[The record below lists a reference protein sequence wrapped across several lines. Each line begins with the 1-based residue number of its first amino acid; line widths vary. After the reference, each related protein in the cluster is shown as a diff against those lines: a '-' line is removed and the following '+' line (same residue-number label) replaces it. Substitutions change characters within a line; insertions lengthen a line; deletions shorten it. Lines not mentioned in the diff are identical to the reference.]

1 MKELTHAE
9 KQELETKIQ
18 KEKER
23 QQALREANPDLPK
36 SFKTALT
43 ETSGISGMR
52 KLVPKGLWK
61 YGFLIIILC
70 LLAFNIFIFF
80 IAQDFD
86 PKSVIYLNIMV
97 ALMLLLNHIAYNI
110 TTKGWKSRVMKI
122 GAWGWMV
129 FVFVYMYVTGMA
141 RFGF

>member
-1 MKELTHAE
+1 MKQLTDTE
-9 KQELETKIQ
+9 KQQLETKIL

-36 SFKTALT
+36 NFKTALT

-52 KLVPKGLWK
+52 RLVPKGLWK

-80 IAQDFD
+80 SAQDFD
-86 PKSVIYLNIMV
+86 LKSAMFLNIMV
-97 ALMLLLNHIAYNI
+97 ALMLLFNHIAYNI

-122 GAWGWMV
+122 GAWVWMV
-129 FVFVYMYVTGMA
+129 LVLVYIYFSWVA
-141 RFGF
+141 